1 MSLFT
6 ETEAK
11 ACTIVKTEKVTRG
24 SDSWI
29 QVIVK
34 DDNSIHYDMDLKE
47 AGADPSTADLKT
59 AIIAELLK
67 MNKKPTG
74 NERVLSTT
82 VDKGVGET
90 LG

>member
-1 MSLFT
+1 MSYSYT
-6 ETEAK
+6 NYNT
-11 ACTIVKTEKVTRG
+11 VH
-24 SDSWI
+24 S
-29 QVIVK
+29 
-34 DDNSIHYDMDLKE
+34 
-47 AGADPSTADLKT
+47 DLKT